1 MSIQAICNLSTK
13 QETIYL
19 DPVIVK
25 QDLSGLMSGAYMS
38 GGEEQVLSRPGN
50 EL

>member
-1 MSIQAICNLSTK
+1 MSRQAICNLSTK

-19 DPVIVK
+19 DPVVK

-38 GGEEQVLSRPGN
+38 GEEQVLNRPGN

>member
-1 MSIQAICNLSTK
+1 MSRQVICNLFTK
-13 QETIYL
+13 KERIYL
-19 DPVIVK
+19 DLVIVK

-38 GGEEQVLSRPGN
+38 GGEDQVLNRPGN